1 MLIKNERQLN
11 IPRGFVTLEPD
22 SKIVY
27 NYSDY
32 YAPETEGALQWNDP
46 DIGIEWPLKG
56 NPTLS
61 EKDSLAPLLKDFE
74 SPFIFSEN
82 S

>member
-1 MLIKNERQLN
+1 MLIKNECQLN

-32 YAPETEGALQWNDP
+32 YAPETEGVLQWNDP
-46 DIGIEWPLKG
+46 DIGIKKSLKG
-56 NPTLS
+56 NPTVS
-61 EKDSLAPLLKDFE
+61 ERDIQAPLIKGFE
-74 SPFIFSEN
+74 SPIIFGEN
-82 S
+82 A